1 MKGIVQSMGT
11 YARTR
16 KELLVS
22 LQRCREEKKER
33 DENGQKTRDELE
45 QAKAALDE
53 QDLIFKTIQFA
64 VTNEKTRLAH
74 LEKRYERVQE
84 EYLNLSHAI
93 KSNQDNF
100 GRKVAGPLMRQQAHK
115 QKTLRTHMS
124 LTVSQNDTTS
134 SKKQETL
141 NEARTE
147 RPGRKLASVT
157 RPSSNKMVQSTA
169 RMSKSQNQYTD
180 IFGGKRHQNKN

>member
-115 QKTLRTHMS
+115 QNTLRTHMS
-124 LTVSQNDTTS
+124 LTASQNDTTS
-134 SKKQETL
+134 SKKQEIL

-147 RPGRKLASVT
+147 RTGRKLASVT